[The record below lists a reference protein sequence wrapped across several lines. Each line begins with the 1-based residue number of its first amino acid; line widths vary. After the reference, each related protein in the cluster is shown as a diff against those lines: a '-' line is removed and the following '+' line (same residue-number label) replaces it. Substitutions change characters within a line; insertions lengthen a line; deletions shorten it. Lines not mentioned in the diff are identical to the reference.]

1 MQNKISKQVGLVDF
15 IKELQLKKINN
26 ENIYEAIEYAE
37 NLMIKNGIVG
47 VGDICNTDYTLKQK
61 VKKNLK
67 YYNFIELYAVKTNQ
81 VEKCFNDAKWFIKSL
96 LNIIYNQRLYRIQLT
111 AFIQD

>member
-1 MQNKISKQVGLVDF
+1 
-15 IKELQLKKINN
+15 
-26 ENIYEAIEYAE
+26 
-37 NLMIKNGIVG
+37 MIKNGIVG

-81 VEKCFNDAKWFIKSL
+81 VEQSFNDAKRLKKKFIKHK
-96 LNIIYNQRLYRIQLT
+96 IIKI
-111 AFIQD
+111 